1 MQGLAWSL
9 QLVALVIVGSAL
21 LMGLIYGSMRV
32 ELTMLA
38 IGAGMFLAG
47 RWLGQRQG

>member
-1 MQGLAWSL
+1 M
-9 QLVALVIVGSAL
+9 ALVIVGSAL
-21 LMGLIYGSMRV
+21 LVGLAYGSMRV

-38 IGAGMFLAG
+38 IGAAVFLIG

>member
-1 MQGLAWSL
+1 MQGLAWML
-9 QLVALVIVGSAL
+9 QLAALVIVGSAL
-21 LMGLIYGSMRV
+21 LMGLVYGSMRA

-38 IGAGMFLAG
+38 IGAGVFLFG